1 MDLAHFLP
9 VSYKVSAIAESRT
22 RISNP
27 INRFGGAICLLN
39 ALWRNM
45 QSKGMI
51 KTIDKENF
59 EALPK
64 TLNLLFL
71 AFWHFRVHTVTLLCA
86 VVRNGIQRKEKSD
99 KRHVMKSDACVCSF
113 TENCHVW
120 RITRFVGA
128 VSRFKWRMLKH
139 YLPSKSNWTTNSF
152 TTLWRFEAPRR
163 FLFIYLLIF
172 PLFFFSH
179 FLPIPKFV
187 CVCVCV
193 TFIDAAVATT
203 IMLSSSSQ
211 LLLLLLKIKMRM
223 FVFGL
228 SKCKL
233 YVLWISTRHMFHLRN
248 FSAGSL
254 IKMDSICCWL
264 KREMLRFSSLQFFG
278 CCCFFT
284 LFILVL
290 DAVFQSRRPTP
301 PTSSSYSYP
310 SSIYLFGQQKPR
322 KVHIFE

>member
-86 VVRNGIQRKEKSD
+86 VVRNGIQQMRKEKSD
-99 KRHVMKSDACVCSF
+99 ERHVMKSDACVCSF

-139 YLPSKSNWTTNSF
+139 YLPSKSN
-152 TTLWRFEAPRR
+152 
-163 FLFIYLLIF
+163 
-172 PLFFFSH
+172 
-179 FLPIPKFV
+179 
-187 CVCVCV
+187 
-193 TFIDAAVATT
+193 
-203 IMLSSSSQ
+203 
-211 LLLLLLKIKMRM
+211 
-223 FVFGL
+223 
-228 SKCKL
+228 
-233 YVLWISTRHMFHLRN
+233 
-248 FSAGSL
+248 
-254 IKMDSICCWL
+254 
-264 KREMLRFSSLQFFG
+264 
-278 CCCFFT
+278 
-284 LFILVL
+284 
-290 DAVFQSRRPTP
+290 
-301 PTSSSYSYP
+301 
-310 SSIYLFGQQKPR
+310 
-322 KVHIFE
+322 